1 MFDLEVLTFTLAQQ
15 PVPVTPEVGG
25 SSGTP
30 AGTTAP
36 GGNGGGAAPTG
47 PAPGGD
53 LMLLFVVLI
62 VAMLVFTM
70 WSSRRDRKKR
80 EAMVNAV
87 KKHDRVQTIGGV
99 IGSVVEV
106 KSDTVVRSPTVIT
119 RIPYNGRAF
128 AERAPRKGRCRL
140 DNAVEQAVGQISS
153 SPGTQSATASW
164 PGVLLGTRA
173 PNRTAQLGLREGM
186 GNSASATRWRT
197 RRGIGRA
204 ITLYHRARSSS
215 PTHH

>member
-106 KSDTVVRSPTVIT
+106 KSDTVVLKVDESSNT
-119 RIPYNGRAF
+119 RITF
-128 AERAPRKGRCRL
+128 
-140 DNAVEQAVGQISS
+140 
-153 SPGTQSATASW
+153 
-164 PGVLLGTRA
+164 
-173 PNRTAQLGLREGM
+173 
-186 GNSASATRWRT
+186 
-197 RRGIGRA
+197 
-204 ITLYHRARSSS
+204 ARSAVQQVLTSS
-215 PTHH
+215 ADSPPSKSES